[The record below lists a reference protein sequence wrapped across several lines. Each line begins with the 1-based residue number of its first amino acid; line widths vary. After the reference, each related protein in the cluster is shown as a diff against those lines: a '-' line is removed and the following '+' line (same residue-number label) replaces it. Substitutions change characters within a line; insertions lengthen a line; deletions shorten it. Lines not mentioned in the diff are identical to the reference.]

1 MSKILGIFP
10 KANEI
15 GIFVYAGALF
25 FFVVYVAINQI
36 NIDPVLVG
44 VFGFI
49 LILLLYRYFHE
60 IKFGGLSLRKDM
72 TDNDN
77 KFEAFKSSA
86 STVINELQ
94 REFEIFKASASKTII
109 DLTNELDTFK
119 TSSVEE
125 IIELKKLQEH
135 GNPIEN
141 NKKDKG
147 EENHE
152 D

>member
-25 FFVVYVAINQI
+25 FFVVYVAIYQI
-36 NIDPVLVG
+36 NIDPSLVG

-49 LILLLYRYFHE
+49 LVLLLYRYFHE

-77 KFEAFKSSA
+77 KFEAFKSSSLTYA
-86 STVINELQ
+86 ATLTSLSVPMYSIRPPRMYVVVHTMSRPGNLEFSNHLQ
-94 REFEIFKASASKTII
+94 T
-109 DLTNELDTFK
+109 
-119 TSSVEE
+119 
-125 IIELKKLQEH
+125 
-135 GNPIEN
+135 
-141 NKKDKG
+141 
-147 EENHE
+147 
-152 D
+152 